1 MIVKVKSTP
10 TNEELM
16 SILRQ
21 KLSGEYSV
29 REFGLG
35 KKTVIIKKSTLVGAQ
50 ITVRENE
57 ISVHE
62 STPSIV
68 GGILSSL
75 AMIEW
80 AGLLIYLFGIADAV
94 PAKSQS
100 FEKEVASM
108 IKKQY
113 N

>member
-1 MIVKVKSTP
+1 MIIKVKSTP

-16 SILRQ
+16 SVLRQ

-35 KKTVIIKKSTLVGAQ
+35 KKTVMIKRSTMVGVQ
-50 ITVRENE
+50 ITVRQNE

-62 STPSIV
+62 SSPSV
-68 GGILSSL
+68 AGGILSSL

-80 AGLLIYLFGIADAV
+80 AGLLIHVFGIVGAV

-100 FEKEVASM
+100 FEKEVARL
-108 IKKQY
+108 IHENY